1 MRSDD
6 WISKLELENQIN
18 SDQDFYWEGG
28 MMIMTKNYH
37 LKRGY
42 CCTNG
47 CYHCPY

>member
-1 MRSDD
+1 MRADD
-6 WISKLELENQIN
+6 WISELDLKEKIN
-18 SDQDFYWEGG
+18 SLQDVYWEGG

-47 CYHCPY
+47 AIV

>member
-1 MRSDD
+1 MRQDD
-6 WISKLELENQIN
+6 WITQLDIQEKIN
-18 SDQDFYWEGG
+18 VQKDFYWESG

-47 CYHCPY
+47 CSTN

>member
-6 WISKLELENQIN
+6 WISKLELEEQIN

-37 LKRGY
+37 YLKLKNY
-42 CCTNG
+42 
-47 CYHCPY
+47 

>member
-6 WISKLELENQIN
+6 WISKLELKEQIN
-18 SDQDFYWEGG
+18 SDQDFYWESG

>member
-1 MRSDD
+1 MRQDD
-6 WISKLELENQIN
+6 WITQLDIQEKIN
-18 SDQDFYWEGG
+18 VQKDFYWESG

-42 CCTNG
+42 CCTNR